1 MELFKASTILFVLLN
16 PFLISIYLIS
26 LIRDLSLKD
35 FTKVMIRAH
44 IISGVVFV
52 IFAITGEGIF
62 ENVFNVRFGAFLIF
76 GGIVFFW
83 IGIQSIFSGQV
94 VLIDTR
100 GDPEY
105 IAGSIAM
112 PFMIAPGTISA
123 SVLIGSSMPNT
134 SLAITAIALATMM
147 SLISIILF
155 KLIHD
160 PLKKRNE
167 RLLNRYVEVA
177 GRVVALFTGT
187 YAVEMIA
194 RGVNMLWPKLI

>member
-1 MELFKASTILFVLLN
+1 MELLKASSILFVLLN

-35 FTKVMIRAH
+35 FSKVMMRAH
-44 IISGVVFV
+44 IISAIVFV
-52 IFAITGEGIF
+52 IFALAGESIF
-62 ENVFNVRFGAFLIF
+62 EEVFNVRFGAFLIF
-76 GGIVFFW
+76 GGIIFLW
-83 IGIQSIFSGQV
+83 IGVQSIFSGKV
-94 VLIDTR
+94 VLIETR
-100 GDPEY
+100 GDPEH

-123 SVLIGSSMPNT
+123 SVLIGSQLPAASAAAAIIAAISF
-134 SLAITAIALATMM
+134 SLV
-147 SLISIILF
+147 SIIVF

-167 RLLNRYVEVA
+167 RLLNRYVEVM

-187 YAVEMIA
+187 FAIEMIA
-194 RGVNMLWPKLI
+194 KGVGMLWPS